1 MREILRTRLLD
12 WRYTDRGSLDT
23 ILDDL
28 VPRQYR
34 RWQWTIYRSPDGES
48 FAVCPDHIAVEYE
61 AVAAA
66 FDELAIACPRET
78 LFAIHFANDAI
89 RIVKAANWPP
99 TSMF

>member
-1 MREILRTRLLD
+1 MREILRIRLLQ
-12 WRYTDRGSLDT
+12 WHYTGNGSLET

-28 VPRQYR
+28 VPSHYR
-34 RWQWTIYRSPDGES
+34 RWQWTIYHCPDGECYTL
-48 FAVCPDHIAVEYE
+48 CPDHVAVRYE

-66 FDELAIACPRET
+66 LDELAIAFPRET
-78 LFAIHFANDAI
+78 LFAVHFANTDI